1 MSAVPEQIAGAFR
14 SAHRAL
20 IMTHLRPDGDA
31 LGSSFGLR
39 QYFRD
44 NGVAAEV
51 LIPGPLPERYTEL
64 CRDKL
69 AAVTPEELEGFDL
82 VVSLDCANPERLGCG
97 PALTLELLKRHR
109 RPVNIDHHRG
119 NSLNIAAAWIDGGAA
134 STCTLVAEMLLT
146 SGGVISPECATL
158 LLAGMMTDTGCFC
171 FSNADGRALRTAAAM
186 ADRGADVERI
196 TNALFFNKPL
206 RQLRFEAEL
215 VQRHLTVACGGK
227 FAYIF
232 IPEELMRQYD
242 FNPKEDE
249 GLIDIA
255 RSVGGA
261 VVAMLSHRRPDG
273 FRVSLRSKDRRV
285 PVGPI
290 ARKFG
295 GGGHEMAAGCTL
307 DLPDFS
313 AVESL
318 ILPEIAAAL
327 AAAEE

>member
-134 STCTLVAEMLLT
+134 STCTLVAEMLL
-146 SGGVISPECATL
+146 
-158 LLAGMMTDTGCFC
+158 
-171 FSNADGRALRTAAAM
+171 
-186 ADRGADVERI
+186 
-196 TNALFFNKPL
+196 K
-206 RQLRFEAEL
+206 
-215 VQRHLTVACGGK
+215 
-227 FAYIF
+227 
-232 IPEELMRQYD
+232 
-242 FNPKEDE
+242 
-249 GLIDIA
+249 
-255 RSVGGA
+255 
-261 VVAMLSHRRPDG
+261 
-273 FRVSLRSKDRRV
+273 
-285 PVGPI
+285 
-290 ARKFG
+290 
-295 GGGHEMAAGCTL
+295 
-307 DLPDFS
+307 
-313 AVESL
+313 
-318 ILPEIAAAL
+318 
-327 AAAEE
+327 